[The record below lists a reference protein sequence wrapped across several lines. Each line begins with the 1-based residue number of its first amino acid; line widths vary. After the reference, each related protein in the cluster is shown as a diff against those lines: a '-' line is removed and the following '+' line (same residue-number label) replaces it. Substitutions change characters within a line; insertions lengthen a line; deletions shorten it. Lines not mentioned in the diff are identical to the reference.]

1 MLPQARMCVYVSVQC
16 LISVISDEIQ
26 HRSTQ
31 TATEN
36 TVGAKYCWRLLCARE
51 KEDILLPREGFLP
64 LTSSLE
70 TRAFMLGT
78 LGSGRGS

>member
-51 KEDILLPREGFLP
+51 REDILLP
-64 LTSSLE
+64 
-70 TRAFMLGT
+70 
-78 LGSGRGS
+78 